1 MKTIYIKYN
10 PYKVETEIRIDD
22 ELVKGNSQLNV
33 EDKRLQ
39 EQVENLPRILVEEC
53 NDSEYKNIF
62 HGIVLDFDDV

>member
-39 EQVENLPRILVEEC
+39 E
-53 NDSEYKNIF
+53 
-62 HGIVLDFDDV
+62 